1 MLIFPAPGY
10 LFQGA
15 FAFEDHERLLYHSNV
30 YSVKRRVATIH
41 RTFVFTNRSKTIPQK
56 QTHLVT
62 SSIFINKS
70 ARHFKTSFRYDQT
83 TLRSSAIQPEIN
95 KVHQHNSNYDA
106 FKMPR
111 HLVLTHIS
119 SNTNSNKRVKKT
131 LIIRPTPLHA
141 ITSHPPPP

>member
-15 FAFEDHERLLYHSNV
+15 FTFEDHERLLYHSNV

-56 QTHLVT
+56 QTNLVT

-131 LIIRPTPLHA
+131 LTIRPTPLHA